1 VFILYGVVV
10 GLLIGV
16 LTRGSPARLGGLRFR
31 WSLLVVLGMAA
42 QLLLF
47 SSPLGNALGGAAPA
61 VYMATNVVVLVVVAR
76 NLAIPGLPLVLLGG
90 ASNLLAMIVNG
101 GYMPVS
107 RAALEAMG
115 RGPGT
120 SGYSNSA
127 LLESVSLAPLTD
139 VFAMPVWLPVANVF
153 SIGDVL
159 IGVGVAIAIVA
170 GMHGRGPRI
179 EEPAIGIGTAAIASP
194 ADTVGASGH

>member
-1 VFILYGVVV
+1 VFILYGVLI

-16 LTRGSPARLGGLRFR
+16 VTRGSPAGLGQLRFR

-47 SSPLGNALGGAAPA
+47 SSPLGNALGLAAPA
-61 VYMATNVVVLVVVAR
+61 VYMATNGIVLVVVAR

-115 RGPGT
+115 HGPGT
-120 SGYSNSA
+120 TGYSNSA
-127 LLESVSLAPLTD
+127 LLEHVSLAPLTD
-139 VFAMPVWLPVANVF
+139 IFAMPIWLPVANVF
-153 SIGDVL
+153 SVGDVL
-159 IGVGVAIAIVA
+159 IGVGVAVAIVA

-179 EEPAIGIGTAAIASP
+179 EVAAIGGQP
-194 ADTVGASGH
+194 DTVGAPGH